1 MIDTLIVARN
11 NRYGLTRDAELL
23 ADALRRAGVE
33 TAVADIR
40 DRTLGE
46 WLLRRRRARRIV
58 HLERIFPRWFSA
70 ADENYAIPNQERFPR
85 RHLRRLRRL
94 DGVLAKTLE
103 GAAAFAG
110 LGTAVE
116 HLGFTSQDRHDP
128 SVTRQ
133 WNGVLHLAGGSTLKG
148 TEDVLALW
156 DRHPEWPELTLVQ
169 KRQNAPRHVP
179 ANVRLIADYIED
191 AELRRLQNACAIHLC
206 PSRAEGWGHNIVEAM
221 SCGALVIAT
230 DAAPMNEHVR
240 PDFGLLVES
249 ARTQDRHLGTCHYVE
264 RASLEAAIKAALA
277 MPWPQKA
284 RMGEEARRRFLEIDG
299 AFHARVAKLLGHRS
313 PASAAAETVR

>member
-46 WLLRRRRARRIV
+46 WLLRRRRARRII
-58 HLERIFPRWFSA
+58 HLERVFPRWFGA
-70 ADENYAIPNQERFPR
+70 ADEHYAIPNQERFPR

-94 DGVLAKTLE
+94 DGILAKTLE

-156 DRHPEWPELTLVQ
+156 DRHPEWSELTLVQ
-169 KRQNAPRHVP
+169 KQQNAPKHVP
-179 ANVRLIADYIED
+179 ANVRLIAGYIDD

-240 PDFGLLVES
+240 PEFGLLVRS
-249 ARTQDRHLGTCHYVE
+249 ARTEERHLGTCHYVD
-264 RASLEAAIKAALA
+264 RSALEAAIKAALA

-284 RMGEEARRRFLEIDG
+284 RMGEEARRRFLEIDVS
-299 AFHARVAKLLGHRS
+299 FHARVARLLGHGS
-313 PASAAAETVR
+313 PASAAAEPVR